1 MPVTKQQANKILEM
15 ALRLVLALLILS
27 CLWGNDVEKNY
38 ISKFAWNR

>member
-15 ALRLVLALLILS
+15 ALRPVLALLILS